1 MSAVLI
7 VLALA
12 ACSPSE
18 PAEGQDNAATAPAS
32 ASSTPATAPPT
43 GAGASAS
50 LSEDEVVELVNAVVK
65 KHQLTSL
72 SEQCLSY
79 MVEDAGGSLIDID
92 VREKHDDTCGGD
104 PGVAPRL
111 FSFKLDRVSHQ
122 LSTDAMDRADG
133 EFQPI
138 D

>member
-1 MSAVLI
+1 MSAVLV
-7 VLALA
+7 VLVLA

-18 PAEGQDNAATAPAS
+18 PAEGQDNAVPAS
-32 ASSTPATAPPT
+32 ASSAPATTSAT
-43 GAGASAS
+43 NAGAPAS
-50 LSEDEVVELVNAVVK
+50 LSEDEVVGLVNAVVK

-72 SEQCLSY
+72 PEQCLSF
-79 MVEDAGGSLIDID
+79 MIQDEGGNIIDID